1 MPIQV
6 ESTRAHQV
14 VVAIMVEA
22 QRFLCLANQQHTLL
36 DKPILFQFRLV
47 VAFQA
52 VLEDSALKS
61 IKELYPLAALES
73 WRSR

>member
-6 ESTRAHQV
+6 ESIRVHPV
-14 VVAIMVEA
+14 VVAIMVVA
-22 QRFLCLANQQHTLL
+22 QRFLCLVIQQHIPLA
-36 DKPILFQFRLV
+36 KPILFRYQLV
-47 VAFQA
+47 VVFQA
-52 VLEDSALKS
+52 VLEDSALKW